1 MRQHRERRRRVL
13 RCITIQLRQ
22 KEIDV
27 LIGKGLLHA
36 DARNDVYAIRDA
48 VHAYLDR
55 TLSRAV

>member
-1 MRQHRERRRRVL
+1 MGL
-13 RCITIQLRQ
+13 RCVPVQLRE

-27 LIGKGLLHA
+27 LVQKGFLKA

-55 TLSRAV
+55 TLSKAL